1 MTPDKDPM
9 GAAIAD
15 YWKHGVAGRLRVFS
29 PDFEEDEIPVETL
42 FRTFDE
48 MPALEQEALRLATGH
63 ILDVGAGAGC
73 HSLALQDMGKDVTAV
88 EISPLSAKTM
98 REQGVANVLEQ
109 DFFTLDGQYDTI
121 LMLMN
126 GIGIVGTLN
135 RLPQFFR
142 HIRHIL
148 NPDGQLLLDSS
159 DLCYLFEDEE
169 GLIELPDS
177 DRYYGELEYQMQY
190 KKIKGDPFPWLYIDE
205 DTLAAEAAKSGFTFE
220 VIARGEHYEYL
231 AKLKDKKIQKV

>member
-29 PDFEEDEIPVETL
+29 PDFDEDEIPVETL
-42 FRTFDE
+42 FRSLDE
-48 MPALEQEALRLATGH
+48 MPALEQEALRLASGR

-88 EISPLSAKTM
+88 EISPLSAGTM
-98 REQGVANVLEQ
+98 REQGVTNVLEQ

-126 GIGIVGTLN
+126 GIGIVGTLD
-135 RLPQFFR
+135 RLPQFFQ
-142 HIRHIL
+142 HIRRIL
-148 NPDGQLLLDSS
+148 GPDGQLLLDSS

-177 DRYYGELEYQMQY
+177 DHYYGELEYQMQY

-205 DTLAAEAAKSGFTFE
+205 DTLAAEAAKSGFTLE

-231 AKLKDKKIQKV
+231 AKITIENANN